1 MLFPL
6 FFPVSFNCIWLQ
18 FHWDTLCKLPEEIK
32 AERKSSYYR
41 KNVVKG
47 EYSLVFSIAKHWN
60 WCLVPE
66 IIRMTVIDNESICEL
81 SVCALG
87 YIFWHPNSHTM
98 KVNVMEM
105 VWLSERPPVKA
116 TTRHSLILHLKR
128 AKVTDRNFQL
138 RNKFNREEI
147 SMSKKKMK
155 WITRIQETIF
165 KILGFVKLFPRIT
178 LGPPSDH
185 SLPHDHVTRQCN

>member
-1 MLFPL
+1 M
-6 FFPVSFNCIWLQ
+6 W
-18 FHWDTLCKLPEEIK
+18 
-32 AERKSSYYR
+32 

-47 EYSLVFSIAKHWN
+47 EYSLVSSIAKHWN

-66 IIRMTVIDNESICEL
+66 IMRMIVIDNESICEW

-98 KVNVMEM
+98 KVNVMKM

-116 TTRHSLILHLKR
+116 TIRHSLIFHLKR
-128 AKVTDRNFQL
+128 AEGTDWNFQL

-147 SMSKKKMK
+147 SVSKKKMK
-155 WITRIQETIF
+155 LITKIQETIF

-178 LGPPSDH
+178 LGPPSEY
-185 SLPHDHVTRQCN
+185 SLPHDRVTRQCN